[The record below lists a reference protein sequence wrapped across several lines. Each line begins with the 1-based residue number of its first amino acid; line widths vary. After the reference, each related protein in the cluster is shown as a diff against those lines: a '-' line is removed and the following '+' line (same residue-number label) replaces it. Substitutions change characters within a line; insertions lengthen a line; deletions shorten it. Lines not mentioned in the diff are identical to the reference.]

1 MPIIEE
7 RYFNAKGQM
16 LARTKTPLITKL
28 HAYWYDLGT
37 RVERVSYHRYEGK
50 RGFCFN
56 LKDGT
61 IRIVILGREVETQ
74 AAPTG
79 STVESITNA
88 AH

>member
-56 LKDGT
+56 LRDGS
-61 IRIVILGREVETQ
+61 IRIVLLGREVEATV
-74 AAPTG
+74 APIAPTMEP
-79 STVESITNA
+79 TVSA
-88 AH
+88 AD